1 MDLDDQHYLNLF
13 TMPKPVRITGRSSS
27 ITNSFVNGVI
37 PVIVPT
43 GAQVREALAILGMG
57 SRTSCAYC
65 GDPNTEWDHLRP
77 LVVSKRP
84 TGYISELQNL
94 VPSCGKCN
102 QSKGNKYW
110 RDWMLGS
117 ARLSPSTR
125 GVKDIDVRVALLE
138 HYETWQTPTR
148 LDFASVVG
156 DELWNAHWEN
166 HIQLLNMMRE
176 SERTAALIRE
186 RVAARSVSA

>member
-1 MDLDDQHYLNLF
+1 
-13 TMPKPVRITGRSSS
+13 MPKPVRITGRSSS

-57 SRTSCAYC
+57 NRVSCAYC

-77 LVVSKRP
+77 LVVSQRP

-125 GVKDIDVRVALLE
+125 GINDIDARVALLE
-138 HYETWQTPTR
+138 RYETWQTPTR

-156 DELWNAHWEN
+156 DELWKTHWEN
-166 HIQLLNMMRE
+166 HVQVLNMMRE
-176 SERTAALIRE
+176 SELTAALIRE
-186 RVAARSVSA
+186 KVAARSASA